1 MRSSDTHVRA
11 PTQASEIEREE
22 VLQERDTE
30 RGDREREEREKRQGV
45 MYQQQGRKEKGMKV
59 PEVCRRH
66 LHDCEAK
73 SRTCRRAHG
82 LLPVVVLT
90 TTARHV
96 LRDSEVREERR
107 LIRAH
112 LICSLPNA
120 QFDFDTSPHT

>member
-1 MRSSDTHVRA
+1 MRSSDTHVRT

-73 SRTCRRAHG
+73 SRTCRRSSNEEVQVRDAIFEVFAHG
-82 LLPVVVLT
+82 TFMDSRQPWASSCCCDA
-90 TTARHV
+90 ARQT
-96 LRDSEVREERR
+96 
-107 LIRAH
+107 
-112 LICSLPNA
+112 P
-120 QFDFDTSPHT
+120 TSRMPAG